1 MELMLPKTLTSIHI
15 NIVRLAVEEI
25 LHPLRRL
32 KDLAKMFNR
41 SSNSNLKT
49 LRENAR
55 LSQVEVSNLT
65 GVSTTRISLSENNLL
80 MLTPIEEEAI
90 RSAILDASN
99 EGHVAVLRQANPRF
113 ERAMDVI
120 ERDPDCK
127 KAFDTLRE
135 SLGYSEMEAAV
146 FVLGHN
152 YPKDTFGSR

>member
-1 MELMLPKTLTSIHI
+1 
-15 NIVRLAVEEI
+15 
-25 LHPLRRL
+25 
-32 KDLAKMFNR
+32 
-41 SSNSNLKT
+41 
-49 LRENAR
+49 
-55 LSQVEVSNLT
+55 
-65 GVSTTRISLSENNLL
+65 
-80 MLTPIEEEAI
+80 MLTPTEEEAI

-99 EGHVAVLRQANPRF
+99 QGHISVLRQADPRF